1 MFKRPATDEPLDTKH
16 RKRSERCKG
25 SSVPTNN
32 RQHKTCKD
40 DYSPRIACH
49 PHDSWGAHNHLRLT
63 SSPQALLRDDADINL
78 TKRHDTVMGNSP
90 TPPHLPQTSK
100 SFIKQEE
107 ASIKQEETKR
117 SDSGYQDFV
126 DPDSQMISQDSLHL
140 RGKQRWSGIALQP
153 EFSPISQEQLAA
165 EVKGIYAGLVMV
177 EAKCMNIDAQKAS
190 QPNDELSTEQWQ
202 ALVALHRTLLYEH
215 HDFLMATQHPSA
227 NPALLGL
234 ATKYS
239 MPARMWKHGIHAF
252 LEVLRHRRP
261 HSQEYMLA
269 FIYLAYQMMSLL
281 LETVPGF
288 TDTWIECLGD
298 LARYRMAIEEDREIH
313 TVWGGVAGRWY
324 VKAADRHPQ
333 VGRLYHHS
341 GILERPSLRKFYLY
355 GRALTSVFPFL
366 NAKESLSTLCTPIVE
381 DERALRKGSKSADAL
396 VICFHARGFLSQKT
410 ELVGQA
416 CSAALTMLEAQSEDS
431 IGAFGVPLA
440 VTNISALLGFGS
452 SNNVYRHWF
461 DAALNQD
468 TLDSK
473 LPPGHSA
480 GLQSAS
486 GFTALGLDELQ
497 RPAEII
503 LDFCYHSF
511 NSIIRRTPRRENLP
525 TLLPYVHVM
534 LVFIKSLHTLRS
546 RLSSDDNASNTLN
559 NILSPDRLDWSALA
573 SFLNHIAKFFPV
585 SSRTESFAS
594 GETFPTDGIPLL
606 EDYMIRGLV
615 WAQWYFSPDWFKN
628 IEDDDG
634 SRGLEDESKK
644 QHRAARVQYLGMIL
658 AAESNHLRY
667 DPVTRQFS
675 TVVSL
680 EVDELESTTLSL
692 SSMSPR
698 SGGETSIESDYVM
711 VSGSSPKHSPFIYA
725 QEAGSLNGVGS
736 KQDNKQQTSASK
748 MKYQSRVEPC
758 VGIVDTDEIG
768 SF

>member
-1 MFKRPATDEPLDTKH
+1 MTT
-16 RKRSERCKG
+16 
-25 SSVPTNN
+25 
-32 RQHKTCKD
+32 
-40 DYSPRIACH
+40 
-49 PHDSWGAHNHLRLT
+49 
-63 SSPQALLRDDADINL
+63 SPQALPQDEADVNL
-78 TKRHDTVMGNSP
+78 IKRHDTVVGKVS
-90 TPPHLPQTSK
+90 TPQKLFRTSR

-107 ASIKQEETKR
+107 TCIKQEGTFIKQEEVSIKQEGAFIKQEETKR
-117 SDSGYQDFV
+117 VDSGFQDFV
-126 DPDSQMISQDSLHL
+126 DPDSQMVPQDSLHL
-140 RGKQRWSGIALQP
+140 RGKRRWSGIELQP

-324 VKAADRHPQ
+324 VKAADRHPE

-355 GRALTSVFPFL
+355 GRALTSIFPFL

-381 DERALRKGSKSADAL
+381 DEHALRRGGKSADAL
-396 VICFHARGFLSQKT
+396 VICFHARSFLSQKT

-440 VTNISALLGFGS
+440 VTNIAALLGFGA
-452 SNNVYRHWF
+452 SNNVYRQLF
-461 DAALNQD
+461 DTARNQD
-468 TLDSK
+468 TLRATARGQS
-473 LPPGHSA
+473 SA
-480 GLQSAS
+480 LQSAS
-486 GFTALGLDELQ
+486 TFTSLGNNNPQ
-497 RPAEII
+497 RPAEIV

-525 TLLPYVHVM
+525 SLLPYVHVM

-546 RLSSDDNASNTLN
+546 RLPSDDNATKHLN
-559 NILSPDRLDWSALA
+559 DILSPDRLDWSALA
-573 SFLNHIAKFFPV
+573 NFLNHIAKFYPV
-585 SSRTESFAS
+585 SSRTESSAS
-594 GETFPTDGIPLL
+594 GETFPIDGIPLL

-615 WAQWYFSPDWFKN
+615 WAQDYFADKWFEN

-634 SRGLEDESKK
+634 SRCLEDESKR
-644 QHRAARVQYLGMIL
+644 QHRVARVQYLGMIL
-658 AAESNHLRY
+658 AAEFNHLRY
-667 DPVTRQFS
+667 DRVTRQFS
-675 TVVSL
+675 TAVSL

-698 SGGETSIESDYVM
+698 SGGDVSIESDYVM
-711 VSGSSPKHSPFIYA
+711 VSGSSSKRSPSLYA
-725 QEAGSLNGVGS
+725 QEAGSLNRAS
-736 KQDNKQQTSASK
+736 FKQDNNRQQTSASK
-748 MKYQSRVEPC
+748 MTMNRSRGIEAC
-758 VGIVDTDEIG
+758 VDIVDPEAVG
-768 SF
+768 CF